1 MKRLISFFNIMR
13 TRKNKTNTFYKKRR
27 RRGHGEKTHAKKTHA
42 KKTCAKK
49 TRAKKTCAKK
59 TRAKKT
65 RAKKTHAKKT
75 HAKKTHAKKTRA
87 RGIGPSCCRDPDDC
101 KPIKTEN
108 NQSHAE
114 LMRIINTHNETV
126 SNLLAKNREIT
137 RKQKA
142 TRGRQKAMTKK

>member
-13 TRKNKTNTFYKKRR
+13 TRKIKRNIFYETRR
-27 RRGHGEKTHAKKTHA
+27 RRGHVE
-42 KKTCAKK
+42 
-49 TRAKKTCAKK
+49 
-59 TRAKKT
+59 
-65 RAKKTHAKKT
+65 KT

-87 RGIGPSCCRDPDDC
+87 RRTRARGTRARRTRARRTRAKKTRARGIGPSCCGDPDDC

-114 LMRIINTHNETV
+114 LMRIINTHNETM
-126 SNLLAKNREIT
+126 SNLLAKNRKII